1 MYKTKKA
8 IAMLSWKKVRQL
20 SGLILFVEYE
30 NITFHGERS
39 DEIYSTFIRV
49 LSIQRSS
56 TALKEG
62 ERILLTDICF
72 LQSNQKEILL

>member
-1 MYKTKKA
+1 MYNPVYNTKKA

-20 SGLILFVEYE
+20 PGLFLFVEYE

-39 DEIYSTFIRV
+39 DEIYSTFIRA
-49 LSIQRSS
+49 LRIQRSS

-62 ERILLTDICF
+62 DLYSFTDTCF
-72 LQSNQKEILL
+72 YSLI

>member
-1 MYKTKKA
+1 MAMEKK
-8 IAMLSWKKVRQL
+8 RQL
-20 SGLILFVEYE
+20 PGLFLFVEYE
-30 NITFHGERS
+30 NITLHGERS

-72 LQSNQKEILL
+72 LQSNQKEILLRSSL